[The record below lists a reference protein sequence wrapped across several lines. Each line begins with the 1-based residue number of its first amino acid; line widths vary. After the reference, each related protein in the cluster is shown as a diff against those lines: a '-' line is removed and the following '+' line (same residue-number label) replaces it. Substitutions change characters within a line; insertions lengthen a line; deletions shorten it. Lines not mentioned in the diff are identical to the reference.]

1 MQSGANSVLQAR
13 QKGVAQPW
21 KNKDKEKMAYPKDC
35 KYTKEHEWI
44 NAQGNTA
51 TVGITDH
58 AQESLGDIV
67 FVELPKVGVQ
77 LEAGKSFGTV
87 ESVKAVSE
95 LYAPASGKVTAINEA
110 LNQTPENVNADAQA
124 AWMIKLELSN
134 PGELNGLLTA
144 EQYEAYIAEEK

>member
-1 MQSGANSVLQAR
+1 
-13 QKGVAQPW
+13 
-21 KNKDKEKMAYPKDC
+21 MAYPKDC

-44 NAQGNTA
+44 KAQGNTA
-51 TVGITDH
+51 TVGITNH

-67 FVELPKVGVQ
+67 FVELPKVGAQV
-77 LEAGKSFGTV
+77 EAGKSFGTV

-95 LYAPASGKVTAINEA
+95 LYAPASGKVVEINEA
-110 LNQTPENVNADAQA
+110 LNQTPEAVNADAQA

-134 PGELNGLLTA
+134 AGELNGLMSS